1 MSSLISE
8 KELSDLLWKLMKEQ
22 GCVNPTTAKRIV
34 MVHEHDVKIVAKKVI
49 DFYKNSVSLD
59 KVD

>member
-1 MSSLISE
+1 
-8 KELSDLLWKLMKEQ
+8 MKEQ